1 MLQESITKSTKSDPE
16 REEQLSTLPF
26 LLHIATLSPNLLKG
40 TITEFIDVC
49 KLVQSMFAHTSLYSI
64 LFYSIR
70 SILFYSIYSILFNL
84 FFSILFD
91 LFYSILTSL
100 VS

>member
-1 MLQESITKSTKSDPE
+1 MFQESITKSTKSDLE

-49 KLVQSMFAHTSLYSI
+49 KF
-64 LFYSIR
+64 
-70 SILFYSIYSILFNL
+70 
-84 FFSILFD
+84 
-91 LFYSILTSL
+91 
-100 VS
+100 